1 MKEIPC
7 KEVMFVTIACLLF
20 DSIAAFL
27 CNIHCTKMI
36 VSGSD
41 ALAISIIS
49 NFQSIKTFQC
59 TILTPVIHCINRYA
73 VELGTVKIR

>member
-1 MKEIPC
+1 
-7 KEVMFVTIACLLF
+7 MFGTIACLLF

-27 CNIHCTKMI
+27 GNIHCTKM
-36 VSGSD
+36 VVNGSD

-59 TILTPVIHCINRYA
+59 TILAPVIHCIDRYA
-73 VELGTVKIR
+73 VDKRS

>member
-27 CNIHCTKMI
+27 DNIHCTKMI
-36 VSGSD
+36 VNGSD

-73 VELGTVKIR
+73 VELCTVKIS